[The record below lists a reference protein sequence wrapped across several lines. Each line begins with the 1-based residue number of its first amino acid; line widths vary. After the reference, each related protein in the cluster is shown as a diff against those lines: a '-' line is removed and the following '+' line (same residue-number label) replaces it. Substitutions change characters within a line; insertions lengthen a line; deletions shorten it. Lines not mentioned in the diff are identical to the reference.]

1 MLTPQFVLPLAG
13 EIIVDLFAGGGGW
26 SSAFETATGQ
36 HPHVAI
42 NHDADAISMH
52 EANHPQSKHY
62 QADIYEVCPGQDVWK
77 QRQLAS
83 SDRASACQ
91 LEYTGTHAD
100 GRIGLTDVRVGRLQA
115 ISEADCYA
123 EGCAGG
129 HGSIPGYSYHATPSE
144 HFHHIWTSVGGSWD
158 ANPWVWI
165 IELKRI
171 INGNQTQ

>member
-62 QADIYEVCPGQDVWK
+62 QADVYEVCPHEAPSGMPVGWMHLSPDCTP
-77 QRQLAS
+77 AG
-83 SDRASACQ
+83 RASLNA
-91 LEYTGTHAD
+91 
-100 GRIGLTDVRVGRLQA
+100 
-115 ISEADCYA
+115 
-123 EGCAGG
+123 
-129 HGSIPGYSYHATPSE
+129 
-144 HFHHIWTSVGGSWD
+144 
-158 ANPWVWI
+158 
-165 IELKRI
+165 
-171 INGNQTQ
+171 